1 MIDHSDQTCGRPT
14 RSGSP
19 CKIRLSGSDVAC
31 STHATEQDKAVAE
44 AHRRGWSDGYRL
56 GSESSASLSK
66 SRIERL
72 EQRVKELEEQ
82 LDSNRRV
89 YQVGG
94 HQVVEVGRYTY
105 RWRGN
110 KPLAVGDR
118 VLLPENY
125 VSRMKDGPG
134 PTAGVVTKLGTTCR
148 GPLSDIVERAPA
160 AGGQDPSDPVT
171 G

>member
-1 MIDHSDQTCGRPT
+1 MIDHSDRTCGRPT

-19 CKIRLSGSDVAC
+19 CKIRVSGSDVAC
-31 STHATEQDKAVAE
+31 GTHATEQDKAVAE
-44 AHRRGWSDGYRL
+44 AHRRGWSEGYRS

-72 EQRVKELEEQ
+72 EQRVKDLEEQ
-82 LDSNRRV
+82 LDGAHRV
-89 YQVGG
+89 YEVGG

-105 RWRGN
+105 RWRGSR
-110 KPLAVGDR
+110 PLAVGDR

-134 PTAGVVTKLGTTCR
+134 PTTAVVTKLGTTYR
-148 GPLSDIVERAPA
+148 GPLSDIVGRAPA
-160 AGGQDPSDPVT
+160 AEG
-171 G
+171 